1 MRAQELLQERASPVL
16 YHYTTAEAALDI
28 ITNNRFQLSI
38 STGNKTEAGMSPSG
52 YDYFLS
58 LTRTRVGDY
67 HRWASNG
74 AVMFVL
80 DGTWFDG
87 KYPVKPVDYW
97 SRMWLHPGSER
108 TRESEDRVF
117 SKEPTIPASAI
128 TQAHVLVK
136 EQHQFRSPLIRKV
149 LIAAKTRGLPTYLYT
164 NEAAWRLQD
173 TRRSVS
179 VAQAA
184 ALLKGVE
191 PSRHR
196 GGGRNYLE
204 PWVELLH
211 KKSSKELSTVAEKLR
226 YNLTYYARTGEDQN
240 LSIDIS
246 NARKPG
252 EGKSREAAIEILK
265 FMRQNRMQSTADF
278 ANYIK
283 EKWQSIK
290 ADEKKKAA

>member
-28 ITNNRFQLSI
+28 LTNNRFQLSI
-38 STGNKTEAGMSPSG
+38 STGNKSEQEYAPPG

-58 LTRTRVGDY
+58 LTRSRVGDY
-67 HRWASNG
+67 HRWATNG

-80 DGTWFDG
+80 DGVWFDG

-97 SRMWLHPGSER
+97 ARAWNYPGSAR

-117 SKEPTIPASAI
+117 SKTPEIAANAI

-136 EQHQFRSPLIRKV
+136 EQHQFRSPIIRKV
-149 LIAAKTRGLPTYLYT
+149 LIAAKARGLPVYLYT
-164 NEAAWRLQD
+164 DETAWRLQD

-179 VAQAA
+179 IKQAA

-204 PWVELLH
+204 AWIELLH
-211 KKSSKELSTVAEKLR
+211 KKSSKELSKEADKLR
-226 YNLTYYARTGEDQN
+226 YNLFYYSGPNEDQG
-240 LSIDIS
+240 LSTDIS

-252 EGKSREAAIEILK
+252 EGKPRAAAIEILK

-278 ANYIK
+278 KNYIK
-283 EKWQSIK
+283 DKWQAIVAK
-290 ADEKKKAA
+290 EKEK